1 MSAPPRP
8 RTENR
13 SRTRGP
19 ADPVRELMHR
29 HAALCANAV
38 DPLEIAA
45 GLEAQGLTDRV
56 AGRFRHRDVFGLA
69 EELYARVPGPP
80 STVVRPPQAVP
91 GAAPAQAPRIA
102 LHLLPGGICAIAAL
116 LARVWGPAVCVVAVP
131 LTLAALLTILRAG
144 PLRAPGRLATGGA
157 LWTCWLLGFAV
168 YGERTMTALAG
179 GQERVHAHAQGL
191 FTPASTA
198 ALVAITL
205 APGPAAWCAHRFA
218 VRARAHLAPS
228 RGLKDF
234 AGAVRPLLAGTLGL
248 FLLAQV
254 ALLSAAFAA
263 AGAPVTPAALAGPAA
278 LGLLLFTAR
287 LLTVHGY
294 ARVAVAATGTACA
307 AEGIALVAAPFHR
320 LVLDPAAVT
329 AVACGCA
336 ALVLG
341 AYALGV
347 LARVSAHTHTHS
359 SHQDL
364 EQ

>member
-1 MSAPPRP
+1 
-8 RTENR
+8 
-13 SRTRGP
+13 
-19 ADPVRELMHR
+19 
-29 HAALCANAV
+29 
-38 DPLEIAA
+38 
-45 GLEAQGLTDRV
+45 V

-69 EELYARVPGPP
+69 EELYARVPGPAI
-80 STVVRPPQAVP
+80 RPPQAT
-91 GAAPAQAPRIA
+91 APAQAARTPRIA
-102 LHLLPGGICAIAAL
+102 LHLLPGVICAIAAL

-157 LWTCWLLGFAV
+157 FWTCWLLGFAV
-168 YGERTMTALAG
+168 YGERTMTALAY
-179 GQERVHAHAQGL
+179 GQAQAQLHAHAQGL

-205 APGPAAWCAHRFA
+205 APAPAAWCAHRFA

-254 ALLSAAFAA
+254 ALLGAAFAA
-263 AGAPVTPAALAGPAA
+263 AGTPATPAALAGPAA

-294 ARVAVAATGTACA
+294 AQVAVAVTGTACA

-320 LVLDPAAVT
+320 LVVDPAVVT

-347 LARVSAHTHTHS
+347 LARASAHTHS

>member
-1 MSAPPRP
+1 MSSNAGRAEG
-8 RTENR
+8 RRNR
-13 SRTRGP
+13 RGP

-80 STVVRPPQAVP
+80 VRTPAPAPVP
-91 GAAPAQAPRIA
+91 APAQAPRIA

-144 PLRAPGRLATGGA
+144 PLRAPGRLAAGGA

-168 YGERTMTALAG
+168 YGERTMTALASG
-179 GQERVHAHAQGL
+179 HVHAQGL

-205 APGPAAWCAHRFA
+205 APAPAAWCAHRFA

-254 ALLSAAFAA
+254 ALLSAAYAA
-263 AGAPVTPAALAGPAA
+263 AGAPVTPTALAGPAA

-294 ARVAVAATGTACA
+294 AQGAVAATGTACA
-307 AEGIALVAAPFHR
+307 AEGFALVAAPFHR
-320 LVLDPAAVT
+320 LVVDPAAV
-329 AVACGCA
+329 AAAACGCA

-347 LARVSAHTHTHS
+347 LARASAHTHTHTHS